1 LNLSEG
7 HKFIQQVL
15 SDDKIDKLR
24 FEKKKLIKE
33 NLSTYLLHKPEYK
46 TNKFL
51 RSKLKSNLKG

>member
-1 LNLSEG
+1 M
-7 HKFIQQVL
+7 FIQHVL
-15 SDDKIDKLR
+15 LDDKIDKLR